1 MEKKLKNFKKLKKI
15 ELKKDSNI
23 LLVALEN
30 IIKETSKFILFIL
43 IIFCIVVCIVILIG
57 WFKKLDG
64 AVDMFKSIIA
74 LLIFITSFY
83 SWKARSENIEKIK
96 KKGILND
103 AMIMKLIDKNDDV
116 STILSTI
123 NNSDTTAVG

>member
-30 IIKETSKFILFIL
+30 IMKETSKFILFIL

-57 WFKKLDG
+57 WFKNLDG